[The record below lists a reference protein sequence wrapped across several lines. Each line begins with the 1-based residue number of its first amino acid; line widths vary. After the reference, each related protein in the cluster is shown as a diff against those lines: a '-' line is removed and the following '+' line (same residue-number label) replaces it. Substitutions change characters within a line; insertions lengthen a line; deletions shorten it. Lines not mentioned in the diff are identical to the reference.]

1 VEKKTN
7 IILDKTF
14 HFSLSI
20 IALYQYLTVQKCE
33 YVMSKQLLK
42 SGTSIGAN
50 INEAQEAQSKKDF
63 ISKCSISLKEA
74 RETDYW
80 LRLLAAS
87 HYLDGK
93 EAELTVL
100 FGELSDI
107 RKILTSIINSSKKS
121 LK

>member
-1 VEKKTN
+1 MEKKEN

-14 HFSLSI
+14 NFALSI
-20 IALYQYLTVQKCE
+20 IAIYKYLTTQKNE

-50 INEAQEAQSKKDF
+50 INEAQETQSKKDF

-80 LRLLAAS
+80 LRLLSAS
-87 HYLDGK
+87 NYLDRK
-93 EAELTVL
+93 DTESAIL
-100 FGELSDI
+100 FAELSDI

-121 LK
+121 L